1 MHRPAAEKLKV
12 ELTAMVDGV
21 SVVLQTTQDVKGEL
35 EITASTV
42 REGVTVCV
50 TKLPGCAD
58 QTY

>member
-1 MHRPAAEKLKV
+1 
-12 ELTAMVDGV
+12 MVDGV